1 MYKLFITTQHTRP
14 HRGMYPDSDCAKA
27 GAKLRKKWQTSKSFQ
42 VFCLSFNEIGFGSAK
57 LISGAYALCLIV
69 FMWMQESLCRG

>member
-27 GAKLRKKWQTSKSFQ
+27 GAKLRKKRQTSKCFQ
-42 VFCLSFNEIGFGSAK
+42 VFCLSFDKIGF
-57 LISGAYALCLIV
+57 ISPKYLRYLFAFV
-69 FMWMQESLCRG
+69 FELHYLWWK

>member
-27 GAKLRKKWQTSKSFQ
+27 GAKLRKKGKLPS
-42 VFCLSFNEIGFGSAK
+42 VFKFFVCH
-57 LISGAYALCLIV
+57 LIK
-69 FMWMQESLCRG
+69 

>member
-42 VFCLSFNEIGFGSAK
+42 VFCLSFNEK
-57 LISGAYALCLIV
+57 N
-69 FMWMQESLCRG
+69 

>member
-27 GAKLRKKWQTSKSFQ
+27 GAKLQKKWQTSKSFL
-42 VFCLSFNEIGFGSAK
+42 VFCLSFNEIGLFSAK
-57 LISGAYALCLIV
+57 LIRDLFAFV
-69 FMWMQESLCRG
+69 FYLHYLWWK